1 MDMRNHLSE
10 WQQTPARRAMTRAL
24 GRALLRRQTSCGLRR
39 GAKGQAGEGKAAGQ
53 STTADTGRR
62 KANPGGHTPDTTP
75 LSGEAGGGGA
85 AFLTGE
91 TAGGEPAE
99 KKAGTRAQARPART
113 AQASMA
119 RGV

>member
-1 MDMRNHLSE
+1 MD
-10 WQQTPARRAMTRAL
+10 
-24 GRALLRRQTSCGLRR
+24 
-39 GAKGQAGEGKAAGQ
+39 
-53 STTADTGRR
+53 DTGPR

-75 LSGEAGGGGA
+75 LGGEAGGGGA

-99 KKAGTRAQARPART
+99 KKADTRAQASPART
-113 AQASMA
+113 ARASMA